1 MDQDVVPCNYN
12 KVVFL
17 WILITLEWLK
27 FIEKLFI
34 MIEYLGWMDS
44 EIEIRKI
51 SISNDNEPKMVIIG
65 DDLLGNYVVEIVLF
79 LKEYGN
85 VFL

>member
-1 MDQDVVPCNYN
+1 M
-12 KVVFL
+12 
-17 WILITLEWLK
+17 EWLK
-27 FIEKLFI
+27 LIEKLFI

-51 SISNDNEPKMVIIG
+51 NISNDNEPKMVIIR
-65 DDLLGNYVVEIVLF
+65 DDLLGNYVIEIVLL

>member
-1 MDQDVVPCNYN
+1 M
-12 KVVFL
+12 
-17 WILITLEWLK
+17 EWLK
-27 FIEKLFI
+27 LIEKLFI
-34 MIEYLGWMDS
+34 MIEYLGCMDS

-51 SISNDNEPKMVIIG
+51 NISNDSEPEMVIIR
-65 DDLLGNYVVEIVLF
+65 DDLLGNYVIEIVLL

>member
-1 MDQDVVPCNYN
+1 
-12 KVVFL
+12 
-17 WILITLEWLK
+17 
-27 FIEKLFI
+27 

-65 DDLLGNYVVEIVLF
+65 DDLLGNYVIEIVLL